1 MTKGTFMAETL
12 KEKTARGLMWGAL
25 NSGTTQLL
33 NLAFGICLG
42 RLLSPA
48 DYGLVGVLSIFSL
61 IAGNLQSSGFSTA
74 VVNMKRPQHR
84 DYNAVFWFNVLT
96 SAVLYI
102 LLFLSAPLIAD
113 FFHQE
118 ELTSLSRVVFLSFFI
133 SSFGI
138 SMNAYMTKNMM
149 QREMAIVSVAAL
161 TVSGATAIA
170 MALAGMTYWS
180 IAAQQVVNSA
190 MLVVGRLFFIK
201 WRPTLSFDFT
211 PIRQTFS
218 FSMKILVTMIV
229 TTVSN
234 NILTVIFGNLL
245 GMRTTGNFFQ
255 ANKWNTMAHSLIS
268 STVTQVAQPV
278 LVEIRSEQERE
289 RRVFRKM
296 MRFTAFFAFPALF
309 GLALVSHEFL
319 LTTIGSK
326 WLDAAPILQILCIGG
341 AFMPFYT
348 LYQNLVI
355 SHGRSDINMWL
366 NIAQILLQIA
376 IIVAISHLGVIRM
389 VTAYTALNIVWLAT
403 WQTAAHRLT
412 GLRLTDVAH
421 DLLPFLLAAAAVM
434 AVCHFATLWIGV
446 APLLLL
452 ARIVLATALYIALMR
467 LAHAQI
473 LDECLQFVR
482 NKRH

>member
-1 MTKGTFMAETL
+1 MVSL
-12 KEKTARGLMWGAL
+12 KDKTAKGLMWGAL

-33 NLAFGICLG
+33 NLLFGIFLG

-74 VVNMKRPQHR
+74 VVNMESPQHR

-96 SAVLYI
+96 SAALYAVL
-102 LLFLSAPLIAD
+102 FACAPLIAA
-113 FFHQE
+113 FFHQP
-118 ELTSLSRVVFLSFFI
+118 ELTALSRVVFLSFFL

-149 QREMAIVSVAAL
+149 QREMAIVAIVAL
-161 TVSGATAIA
+161 VLSGITAVA

-180 IAAQQVVNSA
+180 IAAQQVVNSLA
-190 MLVVGRLFFIK
+190 LVLGRLYFVR

-218 FSMKILVTMIV
+218 FSMKILVTMVI

-234 NILTVIFGNLL
+234 NMLTVVFGNML

-255 ANKWNTMAHSLIS
+255 ANKWNTMAHALVSN
-268 STVTQVAQPV
+268 TVMQVAQPV
-278 LVEIRSEQERE
+278 LVEIRNERE
-289 RRVFRKM
+289 REIRVFRKM
-296 MRFTAFFAFPALF
+296 LRFTAFFAFPALT
-309 GLALVSHEFL
+309 GLALVSREFIV
-319 LTTIGSK
+319 TTIGEG
-326 WLDAAPILQILCIGG
+326 WLDAVPILQVLCLGG

-366 NIAQILLQIA
+366 NILQIVVQLA
-376 IIVAISHLGVIRM
+376 IVIAVSHLGVLPM
-389 VTAYTALNIVWLAT
+389 VTVYTAFNILWLAT
-403 WQTAAHRLT
+403 WQVAAHRLT
-412 GLRLTDVAH
+412 GLRFRHVVA
-421 DLLPFLLAAAAVM
+421 DLLPFLAASAVVM
-434 AVCHFATLWIGV
+434 AVTHYATRWLTI
-446 APLLLL
+446 APVLLL
-452 ARIVLATALYIALMR
+452 ARIALAAVLYLLLLK

-473 LDECLQFVR
+473 LEECLHYVTPK
-482 NKRH
+482 KRKP

>member
-1 MTKGTFMAETL
+1 MVSL
-12 KEKTARGLMWGAL
+12 KDKTAKGLMWGAL

-33 NLAFGICLG
+33 NLLFGIFLG

-74 VVNMKRPQHR
+74 VVNMESPQHR

-96 SAVLYI
+96 SAALYAVL
-102 LLFLSAPLIAD
+102 FTCAPLIAA
-113 FFHQE
+113 FFHQP
-118 ELTSLSRVVFLSFFI
+118 ELTALSRVVFLSFFL

-149 QREMAIVSVAAL
+149 QREMAIVAIVAL
-161 TVSGATAIA
+161 VLSGITAVA

-180 IAAQQVVNSA
+180 IAAQQVVNSLA
-190 MLVVGRLFFIK
+190 LVLGRLYFVR
-201 WRPTLSFDFT
+201 WRPTLSFDFA

-218 FSMKILVTMIV
+218 FSMKILVTMVI

-234 NILTVIFGNLL
+234 NMLTVVFGNML

-255 ANKWNTMAHSLIS
+255 ANKWNTMAHALVSN
-268 STVTQVAQPV
+268 TVMQVAQPV
-278 LVEIRSEQERE
+278 LVEIRNERE
-289 RRVFRKM
+289 REIRVFRKM
-296 MRFTAFFAFPALF
+296 LRFTAFFAFPALM
-309 GLALVSHEFL
+309 GLALVSREFIV
-319 LTTIGSK
+319 TTIGEG
-326 WLDAAPILQILCIGG
+326 WLDAVPILQVLCLGG

-366 NIAQILLQIA
+366 NILQIVIQLA
-376 IIVAISHLGVIRM
+376 IVIAVSHLGVLPM
-389 VTAYTALNIVWLAT
+389 VAVYTAFNILWLAT
-403 WQTAAHRLT
+403 WQMAAHRLT
-412 GLRLTDVAH
+412 GLRFRHVVA
-421 DLLPFLLAAAAVM
+421 DLLPFLAASAVVM
-434 AVCHFATLWIGV
+434 VVTHYATLWLTV
-446 APLLLL
+446 APVLLL
-452 ARIVLATALYIALMR
+452 ARMVLAAVLYLLILK

-473 LDECLQFVR
+473 LEECLHYVSPK
-482 NKRH
+482 KRKP

>member
-1 MTKGTFMAETL
+1 MVSL
-12 KEKTARGLMWGAL
+12 KDKTAKGLMWGAL

-33 NLAFGICLG
+33 NLLFGIFLG

-74 VVNMKRPQHR
+74 VVNMESPQHR

-96 SAVLYI
+96 SAALYAVL
-102 LLFLSAPLIAD
+102 FACAPLIAA
-113 FFHQE
+113 FFHQP
-118 ELTSLSRVVFLSFFI
+118 ELTALSRVVFLSFFL

-149 QREMAIVSVAAL
+149 QREMAIVAIVAL
-161 TVSGATAIA
+161 VLSGITAVA

-180 IAAQQVVNSA
+180 IAAQQVVNSLA
-190 MLVVGRLFFIK
+190 LVLGRLYFVR

-218 FSMKILVTMIV
+218 FSMKILVTMVI

-234 NILTVIFGNLL
+234 NMLTVVFGNML

-255 ANKWNTMAHSLIS
+255 ANKWNTMAHALVSN
-268 STVTQVAQPV
+268 TVMQVAQPV
-278 LVEIRSEQERE
+278 LVEIRNERE
-289 RRVFRKM
+289 REIRVFRKM
-296 MRFTAFFAFPALF
+296 LRFTAFFAFPALT
-309 GLALVSHEFL
+309 GLALVSREFIV
-319 LTTIGSK
+319 TTIGEG
-326 WLDAAPILQILCIGG
+326 WLDAVPILQVLCLGG

-366 NIAQILLQIA
+366 NILQIVVQLA
-376 IIVAISHLGVIRM
+376 IVIAVSHLGVLPM
-389 VTAYTALNIVWLAT
+389 VTVYTAFNILWLAT
-403 WQTAAHRLT
+403 WQMAAHRLT
-412 GLRLTDVAH
+412 GLRFRHVVA
-421 DLLPFLLAAAAVM
+421 DLLPFLAASAVVM
-434 AVCHFATLWIGV
+434 AVTHYATRWLTI
-446 APLLLL
+446 APVLLL
-452 ARIVLATALYIALMR
+452 ARIALAAVLYLLLLK

-473 LDECLQFVR
+473 LDECLHYVTPK
-482 NKRH
+482 KRKP

>member
-1 MTKGTFMAETL
+1 MVSL
-12 KEKTARGLMWGAL
+12 KDKTAKGLMWGAL

-33 NLAFGICLG
+33 NLLFGIFLG

-74 VVNMKRPQHR
+74 VVNMESPQHR

-96 SAVLYI
+96 SAALYAVL
-102 LLFLSAPLIAD
+102 FTCAPLIAA
-113 FFHQE
+113 FFHQP
-118 ELTSLSRVVFLSFFI
+118 ELTALSRVVFLSFFL

-149 QREMAIVSVAAL
+149 QREMAIVAIVAL
-161 TVSGATAIA
+161 VLSGITAVA

-180 IAAQQVVNSA
+180 IAAQQVVNSLA
-190 MLVVGRLFFIK
+190 LVLGRLYFVR

-218 FSMKILVTMIV
+218 FSMKILVTMVI

-234 NILTVIFGNLL
+234 NMLTVVFGNML

-255 ANKWNTMAHSLIS
+255 ANKWNTMAHALVSN
-268 STVTQVAQPV
+268 TVMQVAQPV
-278 LVEIRSEQERE
+278 LVEIRNERE
-289 RRVFRKM
+289 REIRVFRKM
-296 MRFTAFFAFPALF
+296 LRFTAFFAFPALT
-309 GLALVSHEFL
+309 GLALVSREFIV
-319 LTTIGSK
+319 TTIGEG
-326 WLDAAPILQILCIGG
+326 WLDAVPILQVLCLGG

-366 NIAQILLQIA
+366 NILQIVIQLA
-376 IIVAISHLGVIRM
+376 IVIAVSHLGVLPM
-389 VTAYTALNIVWLAT
+389 VAVYTAFNILWLAT
-403 WQTAAHRLT
+403 WQMAAHRLT
-412 GLRLTDVAH
+412 GLRFRHVVA
-421 DLLPFLLAAAAVM
+421 DLLPFLAASAVVM
-434 AVCHFATLWIGV
+434 VVTHYATLWLTI
-446 APLLLL
+446 APVLLL
-452 ARIVLATALYIALMR
+452 ARMVLAAVLYLLILK

-473 LDECLQFVR
+473 LEECLHYVSPK
-482 NKRH
+482 KRKP

>member
-1 MTKGTFMAETL
+1 MVSL
-12 KEKTARGLMWGAL
+12 KDKTAKGLMWGAL

-33 NLAFGICLG
+33 NLLFGIFLG

-74 VVNMKRPQHR
+74 VVNMESPQHR

-96 SAVLYI
+96 SAALYAVL
-102 LLFLSAPLIAD
+102 FACAPLIAA
-113 FFHQE
+113 FFHQP
-118 ELTSLSRVVFLSFFI
+118 ELTALSRVVFLSFFL

-149 QREMAIVSVAAL
+149 QREMAIVAIVAL
-161 TVSGATAIA
+161 VLSGITAVA

-180 IAAQQVVNSA
+180 IAAQQVVNSLA
-190 MLVVGRLFFIK
+190 LVLGRLYFVR

-218 FSMKILVTMIV
+218 FSMKILVTMVI

-234 NILTVIFGNLL
+234 NMLTVVFGNML

-255 ANKWNTMAHSLIS
+255 ANKWNTMAHALVSN
-268 STVTQVAQPV
+268 TVMQVAQPV
-278 LVEIRSEQERE
+278 LVEIRNERE
-289 RRVFRKM
+289 REIRVFRKM
-296 MRFTAFFAFPALF
+296 LRFTAFFAFPALT
-309 GLALVSHEFL
+309 GLALVSREFIV
-319 LTTIGSK
+319 TTIGEG
-326 WLDAAPILQILCIGG
+326 WLDAVPILQVLCLGG

-366 NIAQILLQIA
+366 NILQIVVQLA
-376 IIVAISHLGVIRM
+376 IVIAVSHLGVLPM
-389 VTAYTALNIVWLAT
+389 VTVYTAFNILWLAT
-403 WQTAAHRLT
+403 WQMAAHRLT
-412 GLRLTDVAH
+412 GLRFRHVVA
-421 DLLPFLLAAAAVM
+421 DLLPFLAASAVVM
-434 AVCHFATLWIGV
+434 VVTHYATRWLTI
-446 APLLLL
+446 APVLLL
-452 ARIVLATALYIALMR
+452 ARMVLAAVLYLLLLK
-467 LAHAQI
+467 LAHAKI
-473 LDECLQFVR
+473 LEECLHYVTPK
-482 NKRH
+482 KRKP

>member
-1 MTKGTFMAETL
+1 MVSL
-12 KEKTARGLMWGAL
+12 KDKTAKGLIWGAL

-33 NLAFGICLG
+33 NLLFGIFLG

-74 VVNMKRPQHR
+74 VVNMESPQHR

-96 SAVLYI
+96 SAALYAVL
-102 LLFLSAPLIAD
+102 FACAPLIAA
-113 FFHQE
+113 FFHQP
-118 ELTSLSRVVFLSFFI
+118 ELTALSRVVFLSFFL

-149 QREMAIVSVAAL
+149 QREMAIVAIVAL
-161 TVSGATAIA
+161 VLSGITAVA

-180 IAAQQVVNSA
+180 IAAQQVVNSLA
-190 MLVVGRLFFIK
+190 LVLGRLYFVR

-218 FSMKILVTMIV
+218 FSMKILVTMII

-234 NILTVIFGNLL
+234 NMLTVVFGNML

-255 ANKWNTMAHSLIS
+255 ANKWNTMAHALVSN
-268 STVTQVAQPV
+268 TVMQVAQPV
-278 LVEIRSEQERE
+278 LVEIRNERE
-289 RRVFRKM
+289 REIRVFRKM
-296 MRFTAFFAFPALF
+296 LRFTAFFAFPALT
-309 GLALVSHEFL
+309 GLALVSREFIV
-319 LTTIGSK
+319 TTIGEG
-326 WLDAAPILQILCIGG
+326 WLDAVPILQVLCLGG

-366 NIAQILLQIA
+366 NILQIVIQLA
-376 IIVAISHLGVIRM
+376 IVIAVSHLGVLPM
-389 VTAYTALNIVWLAT
+389 VTVYTAFNILWLAT
-403 WQTAAHRLT
+403 WQMAAHRLT
-412 GLRLTDVAH
+412 GLRFRHVVA
-421 DLLPFLLAAAAVM
+421 DLLPFLAASAVVM
-434 AVCHFATLWIGV
+434 VVTHYATLWLTV
-446 APLLLL
+446 APVLLL
-452 ARIVLATALYIALMR
+452 ARMVLAAMLYLLFLK

-473 LDECLQFVR
+473 LDECLHYVTPK
-482 NKRH
+482 KRKP

>member
-1 MTKGTFMAETL
+1 MVSL
-12 KEKTARGLMWGAL
+12 KDKTAKGLMWGAL

-33 NLAFGICLG
+33 NLLFGIFLG

-74 VVNMKRPQHR
+74 VVNMESPQHR

-96 SAVLYI
+96 SAALYAVL
-102 LLFLSAPLIAD
+102 FTCAPLIAA
-113 FFHQE
+113 FFHQP
-118 ELTSLSRVVFLSFFI
+118 ELTALSRVVFLSFFL

-149 QREMAIVSVAAL
+149 QREMAIVAIVAL
-161 TVSGATAIA
+161 VLSGITAVA

-180 IAAQQVVNSA
+180 IAAQQVVNSLA
-190 MLVVGRLFFIK
+190 LVLGRLYFVR
-201 WRPTLSFDFT
+201 WRPTFSFDFA

-218 FSMKILVTMIV
+218 FSMKILVTMVI

-234 NILTVIFGNLL
+234 NMLTVVFGNML

-255 ANKWNTMAHSLIS
+255 ANKWNTMAHALVSN
-268 STVTQVAQPV
+268 TVMQVAQPV
-278 LVEIRSEQERE
+278 LVEIRNERE
-289 RRVFRKM
+289 REIRVFRKM
-296 MRFTAFFAFPALF
+296 LRFTAFFAFPALM
-309 GLALVSHEFL
+309 GLALVSREFIV
-319 LTTIGSK
+319 TTIGEG
-326 WLDAAPILQILCIGG
+326 WLDAVPILQVLCLGG

-366 NIAQILLQIA
+366 NILQIVIQLA
-376 IIVAISHLGVIRM
+376 IVIAVSHLGVLPM
-389 VTAYTALNIVWLAT
+389 VAVYTAFNILWLTT
-403 WQTAAHRLT
+403 WQMAAHRLT
-412 GLRLTDVAH
+412 GLRFRHVVA
-421 DLLPFLLAAAAVM
+421 DLLPFLAASAVVM
-434 AVCHFATLWIGV
+434 VVTHYATLWLTI
-446 APLLLL
+446 APVLLL
-452 ARIVLATALYIALMR
+452 ARMVLAAVLYLLILK

-473 LDECLQFVR
+473 LEECLHYVSPK
-482 NKRH
+482 KRKP

>member
-1 MTKGTFMAETL
+1 MAETL
-12 KEKTARGLMWGAL
+12 KEKTARGLMWGGL
-25 NSGTTQLL
+25 NSGTTQLF
-33 NLAFGICLG
+33 NLVFGICLG

-96 SAVLYI
+96 SAALYI

-113 FFHQE
+113 FFHRE

-138 SMNAYMTKNMM
+138 SANAYMTKNMM
-149 QREMAIVSVAAL
+149 QREMAIVSAAAL
-161 TVSGATAIA
+161 TVSGVTSVA
-170 MALAGMTYWS
+170 MAMAGMTYWS

-190 MLVVGRLFFIK
+190 MLVAGRFCFVR

-211 PIRQTFS
+211 PIRQTFG
-218 FSMKILVTMIV
+218 FSMKILVTMVV
-229 TTVSN
+229 TSVSN

-255 ANKWNTMAHSLIS
+255 ANKWNTLAHALIS
-268 STVTQVAQPV
+268 TTVMQVAQPV
-278 LVEIRSEQERE
+278 LVEIRSDRVRE

-296 MRFTAFFAFPALF
+296 MRFTAFLSFPALL
-309 GLALVSHEFL
+309 GLSLVSREFL

-326 WLDAAPILQILCIGG
+326 WLDAAPMLQILCIGG

-366 NIAQILLQIA
+366 NIAQIVLQIGV
-376 IIVAISHLGVIRM
+376 IVIISHMGVTLM
-389 VTAYTALNIVWLAT
+389 VAAYTALNIAWLAT
-403 WQTAAHRLT
+403 WQAAAHRLT
-412 GLRLTDVAH
+412 GLRLADVAR
-421 DLLPFLLAAAAVM
+421 DLLPFLLAAAGVM
-434 AVCHFATLWIGV
+434 AVCHFATLWIET

-452 ARIVLATALYIALMR
+452 ARIALAATLYTATLRM
-467 LAHAQI
+467 AHAQI
-473 LDECLQFVR
+473 LDECLRFVR
-482 NKRH
+482 DKRRRRA

>member
-1 MTKGTFMAETL
+1 MVSL
-12 KEKTARGLMWGAL
+12 KDKTAKGLMWGAL

-33 NLAFGICLG
+33 NLLFGIFLG

-74 VVNMKRPQHR
+74 VVNMESPQHR

-96 SAVLYI
+96 SAALYVVL
-102 LLFLSAPLIAD
+102 FTCAPLIAA
-113 FFHQE
+113 FFHQP
-118 ELTSLSRVVFLSFFI
+118 ELTALSRVVFLSFFL

-149 QREMAIVSVAAL
+149 QREMAIVAIVAL
-161 TVSGATAIA
+161 VLSGITAVA

-180 IAAQQVVNSA
+180 IAAQQVVNSLA
-190 MLVVGRLFFIK
+190 LVLGRLYFVR
-201 WRPTLSFDFT
+201 WRPTLSFDFA

-218 FSMKILVTMIV
+218 FSMKILVTMVI

-234 NILTVIFGNLL
+234 NMLTVVFGNML

-255 ANKWNTMAHSLIS
+255 ANKWNTMAHALVSN
-268 STVTQVAQPV
+268 TVMQVAQPV
-278 LVEIRSEQERE
+278 LVEIRNERE
-289 RRVFRKM
+289 REIRVFRKM
-296 MRFTAFFAFPALF
+296 LRFTAFFAFPALM
-309 GLALVSHEFL
+309 GLALVSREFIV
-319 LTTIGSK
+319 TTIGEG
-326 WLDAAPILQILCIGG
+326 WLDAVPILQVLCLGG

-366 NIAQILLQIA
+366 NILQIVIQLA
-376 IIVAISHLGVIRM
+376 IVIAVSHLGVLPM
-389 VTAYTALNIVWLAT
+389 VTVYTVFNILWLAT
-403 WQTAAHRLT
+403 WQMAAHRLT
-412 GLRLTDVAH
+412 GLRFRHVVA
-421 DLLPFLLAAAAVM
+421 DLLPFLAASAVVM
-434 AVCHFATLWIGV
+434 VVTHYATLWLTI
-446 APLLLL
+446 APVLLL
-452 ARIVLATALYIALMR
+452 ARMVLAAVLYLLILK

-473 LDECLQFVR
+473 LDECLHYVSPK
-482 NKRH
+482 KRKP

>member
-1 MTKGTFMAETL
+1 MVSL
-12 KEKTARGLMWGAL
+12 KDKTAKGLMWGAL

-33 NLAFGICLG
+33 NLLFGIFLG

-74 VVNMKRPQHR
+74 VVNMESPQHR

-96 SAVLYI
+96 SAALYAVL
-102 LLFLSAPLIAD
+102 FACAPLIAA
-113 FFHQE
+113 FFHQP
-118 ELTSLSRVVFLSFFI
+118 ELTALSRVVFLSFFL

-149 QREMAIVSVAAL
+149 QREMAIVAIVAL
-161 TVSGATAIA
+161 VLSGITAVA

-180 IAAQQVVNSA
+180 IAAQQVVNSLA
-190 MLVVGRLFFIK
+190 LVLGRLYFVR

-218 FSMKILVTMIV
+218 FSMKILVTMVI

-234 NILTVIFGNLL
+234 NMLTVVFGNML

-255 ANKWNTMAHSLIS
+255 ANKWNTMAHALVSN
-268 STVTQVAQPV
+268 TVMQVAQPV
-278 LVEIRSEQERE
+278 LVEIRNERE
-289 RRVFRKM
+289 REIRVFRKM
-296 MRFTAFFAFPALF
+296 LRFTAFFAFPALT
-309 GLALVSHEFL
+309 GLALVSREFIV
-319 LTTIGSK
+319 TTIGEG
-326 WLDAAPILQILCIGG
+326 WLDAVPILQVLCLGG

-366 NIAQILLQIA
+366 NILQIVVQLA
-376 IIVAISHLGVIRM
+376 IVIAVSHLGVLPM
-389 VTAYTALNIVWLAT
+389 VTVYTAFNILWLAT
-403 WQTAAHRLT
+403 WQVAAHRLT
-412 GLRLTDVAH
+412 GLRFRHVVA
-421 DLLPFLLAAAAVM
+421 DLLPFLAASAVVM
-434 AVCHFATLWIGV
+434 AVTHYATRWLTI
-446 APLLLL
+446 APVLLL
-452 ARIVLATALYIALMR
+452 ARIALAAVLYLLLLK

-473 LDECLQFVR
+473 LDECLHYVTPK
-482 NKRH
+482 KRKP

>member
-1 MTKGTFMAETL
+1 MVSL
-12 KEKTARGLMWGAL
+12 KDKTAKGLMWGAL

-33 NLAFGICLG
+33 NLLFGIFLG

-74 VVNMKRPQHR
+74 VVNMESPQHR

-96 SAVLYI
+96 SAALYAVL
-102 LLFLSAPLIAD
+102 FTCAPLIAA
-113 FFHQE
+113 FFHQP
-118 ELTSLSRVVFLSFFI
+118 ELTALSRVVFLSFFL

-149 QREMAIVSVAAL
+149 QREMAIVAIVAL
-161 TVSGATAIA
+161 VLSGITAVA

-180 IAAQQVVNSA
+180 IAAQQVVNSLA
-190 MLVVGRLFFIK
+190 LVLGRLYFVR

-218 FSMKILVTMIV
+218 FSMKILVTMVI

-234 NILTVIFGNLL
+234 NMLTVVFGNML

-255 ANKWNTMAHSLIS
+255 ANKWNTMAHALVSN
-268 STVTQVAQPV
+268 TVMQVAQPV
-278 LVEIRSEQERE
+278 LVEIRNERE
-289 RRVFRKM
+289 REIRVFRKM
-296 MRFTAFFAFPALF
+296 LRFTAFFAFPALT
-309 GLALVSHEFL
+309 GLALVSREFIV
-319 LTTIGSK
+319 TTIGEG
-326 WLDAAPILQILCIGG
+326 WLDAVPILQVLCLGG

-366 NIAQILLQIA
+366 NILQIVIQLA
-376 IIVAISHLGVIRM
+376 IVIAVSHLGVLPM
-389 VTAYTALNIVWLAT
+389 VAVYTAFNILWLTT
-403 WQTAAHRLT
+403 WQMAAHRLT
-412 GLRLTDVAH
+412 GLRFRHVVA
-421 DLLPFLLAAAAVM
+421 DLLPFLAASAVVM
-434 AVCHFATLWIGV
+434 VVTHYATLWLTI
-446 APLLLL
+446 APVLLL
-452 ARIVLATALYIALMR
+452 ARMVLAAVLYLLILK

-473 LDECLQFVR
+473 LEECLHYVSPK
-482 NKRH
+482 KRKP

>member
-1 MTKGTFMAETL
+1 MVSL
-12 KEKTARGLMWGAL
+12 KDKTAKGLMWGAL

-33 NLAFGICLG
+33 NLLFGIFLG

-74 VVNMKRPQHR
+74 VVNMESPQHR

-96 SAVLYI
+96 SAALYAVL
-102 LLFLSAPLIAD
+102 FTCAPLIAA
-113 FFHQE
+113 FFHQP
-118 ELTSLSRVVFLSFFI
+118 ELTALSRVVFLSFFL

-149 QREMAIVSVAAL
+149 QREMAIVAIVAL
-161 TVSGATAIA
+161 VLSGITAVA

-180 IAAQQVVNSA
+180 IAAQQVVNSLA
-190 MLVVGRLFFIK
+190 LVLGRLYFVR
-201 WRPTLSFDFT
+201 WRPTLSFDFA

-218 FSMKILVTMIV
+218 FSMKILVTMVI

-234 NILTVIFGNLL
+234 NMLTVVFGNML

-255 ANKWNTMAHSLIS
+255 ANKWNTMAHALVSN
-268 STVTQVAQPV
+268 TVMQVAQPV
-278 LVEIRSEQERE
+278 LVEIRNERE
-289 RRVFRKM
+289 REIRVFRKM
-296 MRFTAFFAFPALF
+296 LRFTAFFAFPALT
-309 GLALVSHEFL
+309 GLALVSREFIV
-319 LTTIGSK
+319 TTIGEG
-326 WLDAAPILQILCIGG
+326 WLDAVPILQVLCLGG

-366 NIAQILLQIA
+366 NILQIVIQLA
-376 IIVAISHLGVIRM
+376 IVIAVSHLGVLPM
-389 VTAYTALNIVWLAT
+389 VAVYTAFNILWLTT
-403 WQTAAHRLT
+403 WQMAAHRLT
-412 GLRLTDVAH
+412 GLRFRHVVA
-421 DLLPFLLAAAAVM
+421 DLLPFLAASAVVM
-434 AVCHFATLWIGV
+434 VVTHYATLWLTI
-446 APLLLL
+446 APVLLL
-452 ARIVLATALYIALMR
+452 ARMVLAAVLYLLILK

-473 LDECLQFVR
+473 LEECLHYVSPK
-482 NKRH
+482 KRKP

>member
-1 MTKGTFMAETL
+1 MVSL
-12 KEKTARGLMWGAL
+12 KDKTVKGLMWGAL

-33 NLAFGICLG
+33 NLLFGIFLG

-74 VVNMKRPQHR
+74 VVNMESPQHR

-96 SAVLYI
+96 SAALYAVL
-102 LLFLSAPLIAD
+102 FACAPLIAA
-113 FFHQE
+113 FFHQP
-118 ELTSLSRVVFLSFFI
+118 ELTALSRVVFLSFFL

-149 QREMAIVSVAAL
+149 QREMAIVAIVAL
-161 TVSGATAIA
+161 VLSGITAVA

-180 IAAQQVVNSA
+180 IAAQQVVNSLA
-190 MLVVGRLFFIK
+190 LVLGRLYFVR

-218 FSMKILVTMIV
+218 FSMKILVTMVI

-234 NILTVIFGNLL
+234 NMLTVVFGNML

-255 ANKWNTMAHSLIS
+255 ANKWNTMAHALVSN
-268 STVTQVAQPV
+268 TVMQVAQPV
-278 LVEIRSEQERE
+278 LVEIRNERE
-289 RRVFRKM
+289 REIRVFRKM
-296 MRFTAFFAFPALF
+296 LRFTAFFAFPALT
-309 GLALVSHEFL
+309 GLALVSREFIV
-319 LTTIGSK
+319 TTIGEG
-326 WLDAAPILQILCIGG
+326 WLDAVPILQVLCLGG

-366 NIAQILLQIA
+366 NILQIVVQLA
-376 IIVAISHLGVIRM
+376 IVIAVSHLGVLPM
-389 VTAYTALNIVWLAT
+389 VTVYTAFNILWLAT
-403 WQTAAHRLT
+403 WQMAAHRLT
-412 GLRLTDVAH
+412 GLRFRHVVA
-421 DLLPFLLAAAAVM
+421 DLLPFLAASAVVM
-434 AVCHFATLWIGV
+434 VVTHYATRWLTI
-446 APLLLL
+446 APVLLL
-452 ARIVLATALYIALMR
+452 ARIALAAVLYLLLLK

-473 LDECLQFVR
+473 LEECLHYVTPK
-482 NKRH
+482 KRKP